1 MIKKFVKSVISRKN
15 KEIIIMENEHLS
27 STEISTDCSSNSDS
41 IQNVD
46 NQCKEILDE
55 EQDKKDLAEA
65 DLTLDLGSVLPN
77 YDRVSENDDSLEKL
91 SAVLEQPEDLVI
103 LEGTQLAEDDQD
115 DKDLKYVIL

>member
-1 MIKKFVKSVISRKN
+1 
-15 KEIIIMENEHLS
+15 MENEHLS

-55 EQDKKDLAEA
+55 EQGKKDLVEA

-91 SAVLEQPEDLVI
+91 SAVLEQPEDSVI